1 MGSVHKM
8 GRSCFPT
15 LRIILLYFK
24 SNFIRFQTCLIK
36 KFHVAQSAKI
46 PNLPLNFLTETERW
60 TGKETH
66 AKGLKQ
72 IMRNCKQERTLKISF
87 RSFFFPFECHFLV
100 PFRCA
105 INLSPC
111 CKKCHFNKV
120 FTGKCFASMHPH
132 FCSMHEF
139 FWILMKLKK
148 VLRVFML

>member
-1 MGSVHKM
+1 M
-8 GRSCFPT
+8 
-15 LRIILLYFK
+15 
-24 SNFIRFQTCLIK
+24 
-36 KFHVAQSAKI
+36 AQSAKI

-60 TGKETH
+60 TGKETQP
-66 AKGLKQ
+66 KGLKQ

-120 FTGKCFASMHPH
+120 FTGKCFASMHPQ
-132 FCSMHEF
+132 FSLDAWF
-139 FWILMKLKK
+139 FLNFNDNKK
-148 VLRVFML
+148 ILRVFYALIYGWVWRIVALKSGLKFDGKPERKGIAFSVD